1 MTLWS
6 SIIVFCPFFEGV
18 FAAFG
23 DDEEGLV
30 AEVLGEVD
38 VAELDAAYPAGDV
51 LLAEGVEDI
60 FEHCGLGFGVVFAR
74 DAAEGVE
81 FFVVEVDDL
90 VGLREEAVA
99 FADGV

>member
-30 AEVLGEVD
+30 ADVLGEVD

-51 LLAEGVEDI
+51 LLAEGVEDV
-60 FEHCGLGFGVVFAR
+60 FEHCGLGFGVVFAW
-74 DAAEGVE
+74 DAA
-81 FFVVEVDDL
+81 
-90 VGLREEAVA
+90 
-99 FADGV
+99 